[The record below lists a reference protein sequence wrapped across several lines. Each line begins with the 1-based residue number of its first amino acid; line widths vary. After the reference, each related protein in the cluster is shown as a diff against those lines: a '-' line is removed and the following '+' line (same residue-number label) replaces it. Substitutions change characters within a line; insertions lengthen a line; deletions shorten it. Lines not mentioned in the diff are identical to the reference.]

1 MQNIAN
7 FLVECGGLLDEAQEQ
22 QITQLSWI
30 INGSVYGTRYTAP
43 QLASILGMDAG
54 QMQRCICSTTAATAT
69 RAAGRCRCSSL

>member
-1 MQNIAN
+1 MQNMVN

-30 INGSVYGTRYTAP
+30 INGSVYGTQYTAP

-54 QMQRCICSTTAATAT
+54 QMQQLYMLYNSRHGDTS
-69 RAAGRCRCSSL
+69 GL